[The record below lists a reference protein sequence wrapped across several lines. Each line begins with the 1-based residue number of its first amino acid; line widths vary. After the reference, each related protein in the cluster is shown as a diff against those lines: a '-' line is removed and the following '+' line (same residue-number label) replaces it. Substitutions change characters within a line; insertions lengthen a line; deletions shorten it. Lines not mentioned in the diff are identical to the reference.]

1 VPMPL
6 REGLT
11 ALPNWRITCFS
22 TGKGLRRCGVA
33 DAALGGARAEI
44 AGQGGGTVEGYPEE
58 TDDLTLSGSFLY
70 TGPRPPSRTTGH
82 TYAIDLPAPLGG
94 HPHCRPGLT
103 RASESARACPLDARA
118 NRSPRIDKFNV
129 RSSACSRRYGGD
141 PSPAARP
148 RPARSC
154 SVKPSPPV
162 KGFGVRQ
169 DHAGVVLGGD
179 GAQHPWVGVG
189 VNPNGGVEPCLTG
202 RATCGDT
209 IAVAMGCLLWGA
221 VHQTR
226 LARDL

>member
-1 VPMPL
+1 MPL

-44 AGQGGGTVEGYPEE
+44 AGQGGGTVERYPEE

-70 TGPRPPSRTTGH
+70 TGPRPLSRTTGH

-103 RASESARACPLDARA
+103 RASESARARPLDARA

-129 RSSACSRRYGGD
+129 RSSACSRWYGGD

-148 RPARSC
+148 RPATGNRSPMGVRPC

-162 KGFGVRQ
+162 KGFGVR
-169 DHAGVVLGGD
+169 
-179 GAQHPWVGVG
+179 
-189 VNPNGGVEPCLTG
+189 
-202 RATCGDT
+202 
-209 IAVAMGCLLWGA
+209 
-221 VHQTR
+221 
-226 LARDL
+226 

>member
-1 VPMPL
+1 MPL

-189 VNPNGGVEPCLTG
+189 VNPNGGPSRPWPGAPPAAT
-202 RATCGDT
+202 RAL
-209 IAVAMGCLLWGA
+209 LLWGA

-226 LARDL
+226 LAGDL